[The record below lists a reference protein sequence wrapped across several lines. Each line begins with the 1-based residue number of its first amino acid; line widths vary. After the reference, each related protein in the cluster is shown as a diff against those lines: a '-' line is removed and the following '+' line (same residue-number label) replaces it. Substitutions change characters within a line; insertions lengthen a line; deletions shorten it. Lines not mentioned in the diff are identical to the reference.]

1 MHSAK
6 KVIIKPMGQELAT
19 PTSSTLY
26 KLIKKSM
33 AVFSHFRINTLMH
46 IASVNQPLEELE
58 ARCVAVTMPKE

>member
-26 KLIKKSM
+26 KLTKREWQYLAISRRDNPM
-33 AVFSHFRINTLMH
+33 ETVSP
-46 IASVNQPLEELE
+46 NQPLQ
-58 ARCVAVTMPKE
+58 KF